1 MTEIEIAENFHRV
14 REQIANAEK
23 SSGRR
28 EGSVRLCAVSKFHP
42 AEDVMAAIKA
52 NQFLF
57 GENRVQEAY
66 GKFNSDLLKN
76 QDCHLHIIG
85 QLQSNKVKK
94 AVEVA
99 ECIQSVDRESLIE
112 EIEKQAAKLNKKIE
126 VFFEIHTAEDS
137 KSGYEN
143 LDALYVSAENFCKGI
158 YPHVAPV
165 GLMTMAPFTQ
175 DEIPVRKS
183 FSTLRTL
190 LDEMNLKFP
199 ELQMSELSMG
209 MSGDYRIAIEEGSTM
224 VRVGTALF
232 GERIYQ

>member
-1 MTEIEIAENFHRV
+1 MTEIEIAENFHRA

-28 EGSVRLCAVSKFHP
+28 EGSVKLCAVSKFHP

-94 AVEVA
+94 AVEVGA
-99 ECIQSVDRESLIE
+99 TNLTHTYNAMKPLHHREVGTVGSGFLFDELNCECPKEIANDVAKQLHSLMVKAGAIFCTRC
-112 EIEKQAAKLNKKIE
+112 K
-126 VFFEIHTAEDS
+126 
-137 KSGYEN
+137 
-143 LDALYVSAENFCKGI
+143 LDADISYDKDG
-158 YPHVAPV
+158 
-165 GLMTMAPFTQ
+165 
-175 DEIPVRKS
+175 
-183 FSTLRTL
+183 
-190 LDEMNLKFP
+190 NLP
-199 ELQMSELSMG
+199 T
-209 MSGDYRIAIEEGSTM
+209 YWIH
-224 VRVGTALF
+224 
-232 GERIYQ
+232 